1 MDSGTAVAEVEP
13 LGGLDAAFLSLEEGH
28 SRLHVAAVLVLD
40 PPEGRRSLFSP
51 STRFAQIRRLVE
63 ERIHLVPPLRQRVLP
78 APFGLHHPVWVD
90 DPSFDL
96 DDHLHRAGLPAPGGP
111 RELEELVADL
121 LARPLDLSRPLW
133 EMAVIE
139 GLRDERTAVVARL
152 HHAILDG
159 VSGASV
165 LAAFF
170 DLGPRAPARPPPA
183 EPWAPPPLPSATDRW
198 RHALG
203 GLARQ
208 PERAFGAVQRAVDA
222 AVEVAD
228 HNRWLAEVGHA
239 PPPTPFR
246 APRTSLNGTL
256 SDRRRFATAAVP
268 LDDVAV
274 VRRAFG
280 GTVNDV
286 VLTAVAGALRRLLE
300 RRDERPSGP
309 LVALVPVSTRP
320 DDECGALGNRVGGM
334 LVSLATDVDDP
345 VARLAAVAQGTAVA
359 KAQQPMTGGRLVED
373 LAWLAPPVLS
383 SRIARWAANLRVFD
397 HLPAVANVTVS
408 SVPGPQMA
416 LFCAGARVAALYPV
430 GPVAEGIGLNVTAM
444 SYDDTLSFGLLGCR
458 RLVPD
463 VGDLAICLDG
473 AFAELVAAAVGG
485 PRASELHQLPPVAGE
500 R

>member
-1 MDSGTAVAEVEP
+1 VEP
-13 LGGLDAAFLSLEEGH
+13 LDGLDAAFLSLEEGH
-28 SRLHVAAVLVLD
+28 NRLHVAAVLVLD

-51 STRFAQIRRLVE
+51 TTRFAQVRRLVE
-63 ERIHLVPPLRQRVLP
+63 ERIHLVPPLRQRALP
-78 APFGLHHPVWVD
+78 APLGLHHPVWVD

-96 DDHLHRAGLPAPGGP
+96 DDHLRRASVPAPGGP

-121 LARPLDLSRPLW
+121 LARPLELSRPLW
-133 EMAVIE
+133 EVVVVE
-139 GLRDERTAVVARL
+139 GLRDERTAVVVRL

-170 DLGPRAPARPPPA
+170 DLCPHAPAPPRPV
-183 EPWAPPPLPSATDRW
+183 EPWAPPPLPSAAERW

-208 PERAFGAVQRAVDA
+208 PERALGAVQRAVDA
-222 AVEVAD
+222 AVDVAD
-228 HNRWLAEVGHA
+228 HNRRLAEVGHV

-246 APRTSLNGTL
+246 APRTSLNGSL
-256 SDRRRFATAAVP
+256 SDRRRFATLAVP
-268 LDDVAV
+268 LDDVSL
-274 VRRAFG
+274 VRRTVG

-286 VLTAVAGALRRLLE
+286 VLAAVAGAVRRLLE
-300 RRDERPSGP
+300 RRGESPADP

-320 DDECGALGNRVGGM
+320 DDERGTLGNRVGGM

-345 VARLAAVAQGTAVA
+345 VARLAAIARGAAVA
-359 KAQQPMTGGRLVED
+359 KVQQPMTGGRLLED
-373 LAWLAPPVLS
+373 LARLAPPVVS
-383 SRIARWAANLRVFD
+383 SRLARWAVNLRLFD
-397 HLPAVANVTVS
+397 HVPAVANLTVS
-408 SVPGPQMA
+408 SVPGPPMA

-430 GPVAEGIGLNVTAM
+430 GPVAEGMGLNVTAM
-444 SYDDTLSFGLLGCR
+444 SYQDTLSFGLLGCR

-463 VGDLAICLDG
+463 VQDLAICLDD
-473 AFAELVAAAVGG
+473 AVAELVAAALGG
-485 PRASELHQLPPVAGE
+485 RRASEVHQLPPVAGE